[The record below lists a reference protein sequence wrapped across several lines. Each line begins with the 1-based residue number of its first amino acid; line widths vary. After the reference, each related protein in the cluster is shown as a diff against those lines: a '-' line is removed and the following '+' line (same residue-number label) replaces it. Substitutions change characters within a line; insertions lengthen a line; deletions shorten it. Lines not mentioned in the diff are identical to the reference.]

1 MGPGQFLTVLN
12 GPKHTFAVCTGSSVL
27 SIVTCSWQSSVPGGK
42 SLGSLL
48 CTELT
53 APHLQD
59 SGRQRPQ
66 HLETAFRR
74 WLVGDSCHMLYPS
87 GQRPHLWGHLLHGV
101 SVSLLKPER
110 SPHTLPHFGFILA
123 LVLVVRYLL
132 SSLKLS
138 KLFEKCW
145 LFQSSPLV

>member
-1 MGPGQFLTVLN
+1 MWQENSQSALHTCLKVSEKQFSERGILEVDAVSLGLGQVLMVLN
-12 GPKHTFAVCTGSSVL
+12 DPKHTFAVCTGSSVL
-27 SIVTCSWQSSVPGGK
+27 NIVTRSWQSSVPGGK

-74 WLVGDSCHMLYPS
+74 LVG
-87 GQRPHLWGHLLHGV
+87 
-101 SVSLLKPER
+101 
-110 SPHTLPHFGFILA
+110 
-123 LVLVVRYLL
+123 
-132 SSLKLS
+132 
-138 KLFEKCW
+138 
-145 LFQSSPLV
+145 